1 MRNSRDNRRDE
12 RVSLGDTD
20 DMRGASAGALGHL
33 SELDHF
39 EIADGEPDIRG
50 WEVKAS
56 DGRKVGEVA
65 DLIVDTGAMKVRY
78 IELKLDE
85 EVAEEASRPGDD
97 LNPRS
102 EPLRHV
108 LVPIGA
114 ARLDDDDEVRLSRRA
129 TEIAGIPAYERGGMS
144 RDYERE
150 VLRRCAAGGQVDRSH
165 DERDFYSS
173 SWFDDSSFFGSRR
186 RGRERTSFLRQSDQR
201 SGGGSRGGKGREA
214 EVRMTPVA
222 EVEVIAVEVGPAG
235 GGAAG
240 GGGNASSKR
249 SRHSAQDPS

>member
-1 MRNSRDNRRDE
+1 
-12 RVSLGDTD
+12 
-20 DMRGASAGALGHL
+20 
-33 SELDHF
+33 
-39 EIADGEPDIRG
+39 
-50 WEVKAS
+50 VKAS

-114 ARLDDDDEVRLSRRA
+114 ARLDDDNDEVRLSRRA

-150 VLRRCAAGGQVDRSH
+150 VLRRCAGGGKADRSH
-165 DERDFYSS
+165 DEKDFYSN

-186 RGRERTSFLRQSDQR
+186 RGRERTSYLRQSDER
-201 SGGGSRGGKGREA
+201 SGGGSRRGKGRES

-222 EVEVIAVEVGPAG
+222 EVEVIAVEVGPARG
-235 GGAAG
+235 GTASSGS
-240 GGGNASSKR
+240 ASSKQGG
-249 SRHSAQDPS
+249 HSAQDAS